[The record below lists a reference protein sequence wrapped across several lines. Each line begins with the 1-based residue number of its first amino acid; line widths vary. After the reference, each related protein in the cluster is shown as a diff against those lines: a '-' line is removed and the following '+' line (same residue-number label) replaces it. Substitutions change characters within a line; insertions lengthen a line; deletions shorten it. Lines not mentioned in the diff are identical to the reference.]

1 LRTAKI
7 TNVLDYL
14 IAPSEKIATIPKLT
28 LRLIEDAKEEIRE
41 GVKSGYIDPDK
52 VIGASTF
59 DWMDYR
65 VTPKLRGR
73 KISKIKDFINTPSE
87 KIVELSELNDNL
99 ISKSKI
105 KLNELLSDYNDS
117 GSLLQIPELQ
127 ESMYSDLNR
136 LNIHGFIDFLLTNE
150 KELQIVRGFVD
161 NLIQEKQGEIISEI
175 NENFDTI
182 PIKRAYWLDLD
193 LEKELSKLGITT
205 IFDFISYPTK
215 ALGKIDGMDPQVLQA
230 IKRTY
235 GTPIPLLDK
244 ATIEKLE
251 ALSILCLEE
260 LISTTSVKTI
270 KPKALADEVSTFLKQ
285 LNYPICY
292 LPISSKYYGVLHHL
306 GISKIINFLIW
317 PDYDLHKKAEISYR
331 TIEEL
336 KSGISLQEIDDKISE
351 KSRSVTILSNNLKGK
366 SWDTFLSSDLTV
378 QEVYYNLPYNSGN
391 FDKISLSKK
400 EINSLI
406 EVFNTP
412 ITRLSHIRPKWI
424 ENLRRSGIKS
434 FTDLISWNTDEL
446 KAIIGREVEYVE
458 GLTKEI
464 PTFNEGMNLIDLGVF
479 TASEMKILKSHGF
492 STVESVY
499 FCAEKR
505 TFGVMGVKWKKI
517 ERFQRILETPIA
529 MIQLQGSSDSSQIRI
544 SHDGLERLAV
554 NGIDQ
559 IIKLIYWPI
568 AELKTIL
575 NMSVK
580 NINDL
585 KQAVAIKEHGMPLE
599 HVAGYNRKTIATLLN
614 YGIETVED
622 LYFSVNEDMLD
633 EDDELEFTYVKKA
646 VEALDLP
653 ITYLQ
658 GIIAPKYIEK
668 LVTNRIDTFLRFL
681 ISSQKELSDIL
692 ETPQENIENLRRKVN
707 LFRMRES
714 TETSVSIIEGLTR
727 KQHRLLADENIISIY
742 DFLTASDD
750 QLTNILEMEAESINL
765 MRQDLNFGNI
775 KTIKEEKM
783 IPLTK
788 ISLIDRNTVKKFAK
802 YGIESLADLY
812 YVVTPKTVEESE
824 IEWQTIEDARIV
836 LDLPVEISDTVTVA
850 ELKLLKKAKINSILD
865 LMIDSLEKLNGRTGI
880 EIDRIK
886 KIQESIKINEVISL
900 LKNLSVDI
908 IVFPPDYY
916 SLMKQKDI
924 KFIYDL
930 LNYKDDTLFL
940 KKIKEKKVRVTT
952 DLWIDAFTI
961 LSVPLNL
968 ILGADNDD
976 MKLLK
981 QKKIDTLRAIYS
993 TDPQR
998 LTTILQK
1005 SPNELLE
1012 ELKTLN
1018 FREINQLLNIP
1029 ISFIPKL
1036 PIEWLPILKSNSILQ
1051 VGKLIQIPQNEL
1063 VSMLSASFPKIR
1075 SVFNEITFSSMLH
1088 KLEEESVPL
1097 SVTGAPLPSSTIKKL
1112 AAKNITSVQSLI
1124 LVDSEDKKLE
1134 GVSECLRILEGPINR
1149 LSEDLSMDK
1158 LRKLSHINITTLAS
1172 WFYSPNDSLGT
1183 TLGMSTEEINN
1194 LKQNFNFESVGKV
1207 IDSETAISD
1216 VVESGYISFE
1226 ELTKHGVTTLEDLL
1240 FIEIEPIKAE
1250 DKFKLRLNSLRDAL
1264 NSSLA
1269 YYSLIPSSYVVPL
1282 AFNGIT
1288 SVYQLIQ
1295 TDFSDLDDDMGIIR
1309 EDTYTMA
1316 RSSINLVNIIT
1327 HKKTESEFRV
1337 KLSSLRAFTSNQ
1349 LLRIQEVGID
1359 NVIDLYFRL
1368 DPDRCPKSV
1377 IPAVDGVKR
1386 VLEKPV
1392 AVLPL
1397 VKQSFPTKI
1406 PLLFNAGI
1414 TSIIEFLFWDK
1425 DEVAEILEIK
1435 RYEISK
1441 YRKMNLSEMKRKK
1454 NLGTPIRNFVR
1465 IEEKYHDPLHE
1476 FGIDN
1481 VEDLYFYGKRYSDL
1495 IPDDAVPK
1503 KLINACVSDLE
1514 TPIVKLADL
1523 PIPSAQELVKKG
1535 VNRIID
1541 FLYWPEESL
1550 KNIHGLSA
1558 AKIKKIKSNIRLR
1571 RKTDVLGQLDSYM
1584 GG

>member
-1 LRTAKI
+1 VREFEFFPRDIEREFAKYHKAPTIHKALNKRWIVNTFDFFSTPVSQLRAVEIFPEKLIFEQKQKAITDIIESTSEDTFTLQQLPWITTDIEKRLRTAKI

-517 ERFQRILETPIA
+517 ERFQRI
-529 MIQLQGSSDSSQIRI
+529 
-544 SHDGLERLAV
+544 
-554 NGIDQ
+554 
-559 IIKLIYWPI
+559 
-568 AELKTIL
+568 
-575 NMSVK
+575 
-580 NINDL
+580 
-585 KQAVAIKEHGMPLE
+585 
-599 HVAGYNRKTIATLLN
+599 
-614 YGIETVED
+614 
-622 LYFSVNEDMLD
+622 
-633 EDDELEFTYVKKA
+633 
-646 VEALDLP
+646 
-653 ITYLQ
+653 
-658 GIIAPKYIEK
+658 
-668 LVTNRIDTFLRFL
+668 TN
-681 ISSQKELSDIL
+681 
-692 ETPQENIENLRRKVN
+692 
-707 LFRMRES
+707 
-714 TETSVSIIEGLTR
+714 
-727 KQHRLLADENIISIY
+727 
-742 DFLTASDD
+742 
-750 QLTNILEMEAESINL
+750 
-765 MRQDLNFGNI
+765 
-775 KTIKEEKM
+775 
-783 IPLTK
+783 
-788 ISLIDRNTVKKFAK
+788 
-802 YGIESLADLY
+802 
-812 YVVTPKTVEESE
+812 
-824 IEWQTIEDARIV
+824 
-836 LDLPVEISDTVTVA
+836 
-850 ELKLLKKAKINSILD
+850 
-865 LMIDSLEKLNGRTGI
+865 
-880 EIDRIK
+880 
-886 KIQESIKINEVISL
+886 
-900 LKNLSVDI
+900 
-908 IVFPPDYY
+908 
-916 SLMKQKDI
+916 
-924 KFIYDL
+924 
-930 LNYKDDTLFL
+930 
-940 KKIKEKKVRVTT
+940 
-952 DLWIDAFTI
+952 
-961 LSVPLNL
+961 
-968 ILGADNDD
+968 
-976 MKLLK
+976 
-981 QKKIDTLRAIYS
+981 
-993 TDPQR
+993 
-998 LTTILQK
+998 
-1005 SPNELLE
+1005 
-1012 ELKTLN
+1012 
-1018 FREINQLLNIP
+1018 
-1029 ISFIPKL
+1029 
-1036 PIEWLPILKSNSILQ
+1036 
-1051 VGKLIQIPQNEL
+1051 
-1063 VSMLSASFPKIR
+1063 
-1075 SVFNEITFSSMLH
+1075 
-1088 KLEEESVPL
+1088 
-1097 SVTGAPLPSSTIKKL
+1097 
-1112 AAKNITSVQSLI
+1112 
-1124 LVDSEDKKLE
+1124 
-1134 GVSECLRILEGPINR
+1134 
-1149 LSEDLSMDK
+1149 
-1158 LRKLSHINITTLAS
+1158 
-1172 WFYSPNDSLGT
+1172 
-1183 TLGMSTEEINN
+1183 
-1194 LKQNFNFESVGKV
+1194 
-1207 IDSETAISD
+1207 
-1216 VVESGYISFE
+1216 
-1226 ELTKHGVTTLEDLL
+1226 
-1240 FIEIEPIKAE
+1240 
-1250 DKFKLRLNSLRDAL
+1250 
-1264 NSSLA
+1264 
-1269 YYSLIPSSYVVPL
+1269 
-1282 AFNGIT
+1282 
-1288 SVYQLIQ
+1288 
-1295 TDFSDLDDDMGIIR
+1295 
-1309 EDTYTMA
+1309 
-1316 RSSINLVNIIT
+1316 
-1327 HKKTESEFRV
+1327 
-1337 KLSSLRAFTSNQ
+1337 
-1349 LLRIQEVGID
+1349 
-1359 NVIDLYFRL
+1359 
-1368 DPDRCPKSV
+1368 
-1377 IPAVDGVKR
+1377 
-1386 VLEKPV
+1386 
-1392 AVLPL
+1392 
-1397 VKQSFPTKI
+1397 
-1406 PLLFNAGI
+1406 
-1414 TSIIEFLFWDK
+1414 
-1425 DEVAEILEIK
+1425 
-1435 RYEISK
+1435 
-1441 YRKMNLSEMKRKK
+1441 
-1454 NLGTPIRNFVR
+1454 
-1465 IEEKYHDPLHE
+1465 
-1476 FGIDN
+1476 
-1481 VEDLYFYGKRYSDL
+1481 
-1495 IPDDAVPK
+1495 
-1503 KLINACVSDLE
+1503 
-1514 TPIVKLADL
+1514 
-1523 PIPSAQELVKKG
+1523 
-1535 VNRIID
+1535 
-1541 FLYWPEESL
+1541 
-1550 KNIHGLSA
+1550 
-1558 AKIKKIKSNIRLR
+1558 
-1571 RKTDVLGQLDSYM
+1571 
-1584 GG
+1584 

>member
-1 LRTAKI
+1 MREFEFFPRDIEREFAKYHKAPTIHKALNKRWIVNTFDFFSTPVSQLRAVEIFPEKLIFEQKQKAITDIIESTSEDTFTLQQLPWITTDIEKRLRTAKI

-517 ERFQRILETPIA
+517 ERFQRI
-529 MIQLQGSSDSSQIRI
+529 
-544 SHDGLERLAV
+544 
-554 NGIDQ
+554 
-559 IIKLIYWPI
+559 
-568 AELKTIL
+568 
-575 NMSVK
+575 
-580 NINDL
+580 
-585 KQAVAIKEHGMPLE
+585 
-599 HVAGYNRKTIATLLN
+599 
-614 YGIETVED
+614 
-622 LYFSVNEDMLD
+622 
-633 EDDELEFTYVKKA
+633 
-646 VEALDLP
+646 
-653 ITYLQ
+653 
-658 GIIAPKYIEK
+658 
-668 LVTNRIDTFLRFL
+668 TN
-681 ISSQKELSDIL
+681 
-692 ETPQENIENLRRKVN
+692 
-707 LFRMRES
+707 
-714 TETSVSIIEGLTR
+714 
-727 KQHRLLADENIISIY
+727 
-742 DFLTASDD
+742 
-750 QLTNILEMEAESINL
+750 
-765 MRQDLNFGNI
+765 
-775 KTIKEEKM
+775 
-783 IPLTK
+783 
-788 ISLIDRNTVKKFAK
+788 
-802 YGIESLADLY
+802 
-812 YVVTPKTVEESE
+812 
-824 IEWQTIEDARIV
+824 
-836 LDLPVEISDTVTVA
+836 
-850 ELKLLKKAKINSILD
+850 
-865 LMIDSLEKLNGRTGI
+865 
-880 EIDRIK
+880 
-886 KIQESIKINEVISL
+886 
-900 LKNLSVDI
+900 
-908 IVFPPDYY
+908 
-916 SLMKQKDI
+916 
-924 KFIYDL
+924 
-930 LNYKDDTLFL
+930 
-940 KKIKEKKVRVTT
+940 
-952 DLWIDAFTI
+952 
-961 LSVPLNL
+961 
-968 ILGADNDD
+968 
-976 MKLLK
+976 
-981 QKKIDTLRAIYS
+981 
-993 TDPQR
+993 
-998 LTTILQK
+998 
-1005 SPNELLE
+1005 
-1012 ELKTLN
+1012 
-1018 FREINQLLNIP
+1018 
-1029 ISFIPKL
+1029 
-1036 PIEWLPILKSNSILQ
+1036 
-1051 VGKLIQIPQNEL
+1051 
-1063 VSMLSASFPKIR
+1063 
-1075 SVFNEITFSSMLH
+1075 
-1088 KLEEESVPL
+1088 
-1097 SVTGAPLPSSTIKKL
+1097 
-1112 AAKNITSVQSLI
+1112 
-1124 LVDSEDKKLE
+1124 
-1134 GVSECLRILEGPINR
+1134 
-1149 LSEDLSMDK
+1149 
-1158 LRKLSHINITTLAS
+1158 
-1172 WFYSPNDSLGT
+1172 
-1183 TLGMSTEEINN
+1183 
-1194 LKQNFNFESVGKV
+1194 
-1207 IDSETAISD
+1207 
-1216 VVESGYISFE
+1216 
-1226 ELTKHGVTTLEDLL
+1226 
-1240 FIEIEPIKAE
+1240 
-1250 DKFKLRLNSLRDAL
+1250 
-1264 NSSLA
+1264 
-1269 YYSLIPSSYVVPL
+1269 
-1282 AFNGIT
+1282 
-1288 SVYQLIQ
+1288 
-1295 TDFSDLDDDMGIIR
+1295 
-1309 EDTYTMA
+1309 
-1316 RSSINLVNIIT
+1316 
-1327 HKKTESEFRV
+1327 
-1337 KLSSLRAFTSNQ
+1337 
-1349 LLRIQEVGID
+1349 
-1359 NVIDLYFRL
+1359 
-1368 DPDRCPKSV
+1368 
-1377 IPAVDGVKR
+1377 
-1386 VLEKPV
+1386 
-1392 AVLPL
+1392 
-1397 VKQSFPTKI
+1397 
-1406 PLLFNAGI
+1406 
-1414 TSIIEFLFWDK
+1414 
-1425 DEVAEILEIK
+1425 
-1435 RYEISK
+1435 
-1441 YRKMNLSEMKRKK
+1441 
-1454 NLGTPIRNFVR
+1454 
-1465 IEEKYHDPLHE
+1465 
-1476 FGIDN
+1476 
-1481 VEDLYFYGKRYSDL
+1481 
-1495 IPDDAVPK
+1495 
-1503 KLINACVSDLE
+1503 
-1514 TPIVKLADL
+1514 
-1523 PIPSAQELVKKG
+1523 
-1535 VNRIID
+1535 
-1541 FLYWPEESL
+1541 
-1550 KNIHGLSA
+1550 
-1558 AKIKKIKSNIRLR
+1558 
-1571 RKTDVLGQLDSYM
+1571 
-1584 GG
+1584 

>member
-1 LRTAKI
+1 VREFEFFPRDIEREFAKYHKAPTIHKALNKRWIVNTFDLFSTPISQLRAVEKFPDKLIFEQKQKAIANIIESTSEDTFALQKLPWITADIEKRLRTAKI
-7 TNVLDYL
+7 TNVLDYI
-14 IAPSEKIATIPKLT
+14 IASQEKIATIPKLAH
-28 LRLIEDAKEEIRE
+28 RLIEDAKEEIRE

-65 VTPKLRGR
+65 VTPRLRGR

-87 KIVELSELNDNL
+87 KLVELPELNDNL

-105 KLNELLSDYNDS
+105 KLNEMLSDYNDS
-117 GSLLQIPELQ
+117 ESLLQVPELQ

-136 LNIHGFIDFLLTNE
+136 LNIQGFIDFLLANE
-150 KELQIVRGFVD
+150 KDLQIVRGFVD
-161 NLIQEKQGEIISEI
+161 NLIQEKQGGLISEI

-215 ALGKIDGMDPQVLQA
+215 ELGKIDGMDPQVLQA

-235 GTPIPLLDK
+235 GTPIPLLEK
-244 ATIEKLE
+244 ATIAKLE
-251 ALSILCLEE
+251 SLSILCLEE
-260 LISTTSVKTI
+260 LISTASVRTI
-270 KPKALADEVSTFLKQ
+270 KPKALTDEVSTFLTK
-285 LNYPICY
+285 LNFPICY
-292 LPISSKYYGVLHHL
+292 LPISSKHYGILHHL
-306 GISKIINFLIW
+306 GISKIIDFLIW
-317 PDYDLHKKAEISYR
+317 PDYDLHKKAGISYR
-331 TIEEL
+331 TIEGL

-351 KSRSVTILSNNLKGK
+351 KSRSVAILSNNLKGK
-366 SWDTFLSSDLTV
+366 SWVTFLSSDLTV
-378 QEVYYNLPYNSGN
+378 QEVYYNLPYNSGI

-400 EINSLI
+400 EINSLV

-424 ENLRRSGIKS
+424 ESLRRSGINS
-434 FTDLISWNTDEL
+434 FIDLISWNTDEL

-479 TASEMKILKSHGF
+479 TASEMKILRSHGY

-499 FCAEKR
+499 FCAEKQ

-653 ITYLQ
+653 ITYLE

-750 QLTNILEMEAESINL
+750 QLTNILEMEVEIVNL

-812 YVVTPKTVEESE
+812 YVVTPKTIEESE
-824 IEWQTIEDARIV
+824 IEWQTIENARIV

-850 ELKLLKKAKINSILD
+850 ELKLLNKAKINSILD

-900 LKNLSVDI
+900 LKNLSVDS

-916 SLMKQKDI
+916 SSMKQRDI
-924 KFIYDL
+924 KFLYDL
-930 LNYKDDTLFL
+930 LNY
-940 KKIKEKKVRVTT
+940 
-952 DLWIDAFTI
+952 
-961 LSVPLNL
+961 
-968 ILGADNDD
+968 
-976 MKLLK
+976 
-981 QKKIDTLRAIYS
+981 
-993 TDPQR
+993 
-998 LTTILQK
+998 
-1005 SPNELLE
+1005 
-1012 ELKTLN
+1012 
-1018 FREINQLLNIP
+1018 
-1029 ISFIPKL
+1029 
-1036 PIEWLPILKSNSILQ
+1036 
-1051 VGKLIQIPQNEL
+1051 
-1063 VSMLSASFPKIR
+1063 
-1075 SVFNEITFSSMLH
+1075 
-1088 KLEEESVPL
+1088 
-1097 SVTGAPLPSSTIKKL
+1097 
-1112 AAKNITSVQSLI
+1112 
-1124 LVDSEDKKLE
+1124 
-1134 GVSECLRILEGPINR
+1134 
-1149 LSEDLSMDK
+1149 
-1158 LRKLSHINITTLAS
+1158 
-1172 WFYSPNDSLGT
+1172 
-1183 TLGMSTEEINN
+1183 
-1194 LKQNFNFESVGKV
+1194 
-1207 IDSETAISD
+1207 
-1216 VVESGYISFE
+1216 
-1226 ELTKHGVTTLEDLL
+1226 
-1240 FIEIEPIKAE
+1240 
-1250 DKFKLRLNSLRDAL
+1250 
-1264 NSSLA
+1264 
-1269 YYSLIPSSYVVPL
+1269 
-1282 AFNGIT
+1282 
-1288 SVYQLIQ
+1288 
-1295 TDFSDLDDDMGIIR
+1295 
-1309 EDTYTMA
+1309 
-1316 RSSINLVNIIT
+1316 
-1327 HKKTESEFRV
+1327 
-1337 KLSSLRAFTSNQ
+1337 
-1349 LLRIQEVGID
+1349 
-1359 NVIDLYFRL
+1359 
-1368 DPDRCPKSV
+1368 
-1377 IPAVDGVKR
+1377 
-1386 VLEKPV
+1386 
-1392 AVLPL
+1392 
-1397 VKQSFPTKI
+1397 
-1406 PLLFNAGI
+1406 
-1414 TSIIEFLFWDK
+1414 
-1425 DEVAEILEIK
+1425 
-1435 RYEISK
+1435 
-1441 YRKMNLSEMKRKK
+1441 
-1454 NLGTPIRNFVR
+1454 
-1465 IEEKYHDPLHE
+1465 
-1476 FGIDN
+1476 
-1481 VEDLYFYGKRYSDL
+1481 
-1495 IPDDAVPK
+1495 
-1503 KLINACVSDLE
+1503 
-1514 TPIVKLADL
+1514 
-1523 PIPSAQELVKKG
+1523 
-1535 VNRIID
+1535 
-1541 FLYWPEESL
+1541 
-1550 KNIHGLSA
+1550 
-1558 AKIKKIKSNIRLR
+1558 
-1571 RKTDVLGQLDSYM
+1571 
-1584 GG
+1584 

>member
-1 LRTAKI
+1 VREFEFFPRDIEREFAKYHKAPTIHKALNKRWIVNTFDFFSTPVSQLRAVEIFPEKLIFEQKQKAITDIIESTSEDTFTLQQLPWITTDIEKRLRTAKI

-622 LYFSVNEDMLD
+622 LYFSVNEDM
-633 EDDELEFTYVKKA
+633 Y
-646 VEALDLP
+646 
-653 ITYLQ
+653 
-658 GIIAPKYIEK
+658 
-668 LVTNRIDTFLRFL
+668 
-681 ISSQKELSDIL
+681 
-692 ETPQENIENLRRKVN
+692 
-707 LFRMRES
+707 
-714 TETSVSIIEGLTR
+714 
-727 KQHRLLADENIISIY
+727 
-742 DFLTASDD
+742 
-750 QLTNILEMEAESINL
+750 
-765 MRQDLNFGNI
+765 
-775 KTIKEEKM
+775 
-783 IPLTK
+783 
-788 ISLIDRNTVKKFAK
+788 
-802 YGIESLADLY
+802 
-812 YVVTPKTVEESE
+812 
-824 IEWQTIEDARIV
+824 
-836 LDLPVEISDTVTVA
+836 
-850 ELKLLKKAKINSILD
+850 
-865 LMIDSLEKLNGRTGI
+865 
-880 EIDRIK
+880 
-886 KIQESIKINEVISL
+886 
-900 LKNLSVDI
+900 
-908 IVFPPDYY
+908 
-916 SLMKQKDI
+916 
-924 KFIYDL
+924 
-930 LNYKDDTLFL
+930 
-940 KKIKEKKVRVTT
+940 
-952 DLWIDAFTI
+952 
-961 LSVPLNL
+961 
-968 ILGADNDD
+968 
-976 MKLLK
+976 
-981 QKKIDTLRAIYS
+981 
-993 TDPQR
+993 
-998 LTTILQK
+998 
-1005 SPNELLE
+1005 
-1012 ELKTLN
+1012 
-1018 FREINQLLNIP
+1018 
-1029 ISFIPKL
+1029 
-1036 PIEWLPILKSNSILQ
+1036 
-1051 VGKLIQIPQNEL
+1051 
-1063 VSMLSASFPKIR
+1063 
-1075 SVFNEITFSSMLH
+1075 
-1088 KLEEESVPL
+1088 
-1097 SVTGAPLPSSTIKKL
+1097 
-1112 AAKNITSVQSLI
+1112 
-1124 LVDSEDKKLE
+1124 
-1134 GVSECLRILEGPINR
+1134 
-1149 LSEDLSMDK
+1149 
-1158 LRKLSHINITTLAS
+1158 
-1172 WFYSPNDSLGT
+1172 
-1183 TLGMSTEEINN
+1183 
-1194 LKQNFNFESVGKV
+1194 
-1207 IDSETAISD
+1207 
-1216 VVESGYISFE
+1216 
-1226 ELTKHGVTTLEDLL
+1226 
-1240 FIEIEPIKAE
+1240 
-1250 DKFKLRLNSLRDAL
+1250 
-1264 NSSLA
+1264 
-1269 YYSLIPSSYVVPL
+1269 
-1282 AFNGIT
+1282 
-1288 SVYQLIQ
+1288 
-1295 TDFSDLDDDMGIIR
+1295 
-1309 EDTYTMA
+1309 
-1316 RSSINLVNIIT
+1316 
-1327 HKKTESEFRV
+1327 
-1337 KLSSLRAFTSNQ
+1337 
-1349 LLRIQEVGID
+1349 
-1359 NVIDLYFRL
+1359 
-1368 DPDRCPKSV
+1368 
-1377 IPAVDGVKR
+1377 
-1386 VLEKPV
+1386 
-1392 AVLPL
+1392 
-1397 VKQSFPTKI
+1397 
-1406 PLLFNAGI
+1406 AG
-1414 TSIIEFLFWDK
+1414 
-1425 DEVAEILEIK
+1425 
-1435 RYEISK
+1435 
-1441 YRKMNLSEMKRKK
+1441 
-1454 NLGTPIRNFVR
+1454 
-1465 IEEKYHDPLHE
+1465 
-1476 FGIDN
+1476 
-1481 VEDLYFYGKRYSDL
+1481 
-1495 IPDDAVPK
+1495 
-1503 KLINACVSDLE
+1503 
-1514 TPIVKLADL
+1514 
-1523 PIPSAQELVKKG
+1523 
-1535 VNRIID
+1535 
-1541 FLYWPEESL
+1541 
-1550 KNIHGLSA
+1550 
-1558 AKIKKIKSNIRLR
+1558 
-1571 RKTDVLGQLDSYM
+1571 
-1584 GG
+1584 